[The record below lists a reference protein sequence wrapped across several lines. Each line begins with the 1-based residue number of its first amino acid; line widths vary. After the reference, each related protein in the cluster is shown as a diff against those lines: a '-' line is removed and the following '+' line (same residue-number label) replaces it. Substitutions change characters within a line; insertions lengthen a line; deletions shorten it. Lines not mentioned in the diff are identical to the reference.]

1 MKGVSIRVEEEL
13 HQRLRMV
20 ILLKNTSVQD
30 FVLRLLKEGI
40 IAAERELQNGAF
52 RGMLGGEQIG

>member
-1 MKGVSIRVEEEL
+1 MKGVSIRIEDGL

-20 ILLKNTSVQD
+20 VLLKNTSVQN

-40 IAAERELQNGAF
+40 IAAERELCEEG
-52 RGMLGGEQIG
+52 RE

>member
-20 ILLKNTSVQD
+20 VLLKKTSVQD

-40 IAAERELQNGAF
+40 IAAEHELCEEGRE
-52 RGMLGGEQIG
+52 

>member
-1 MKGVSIRVEEEL
+1 MKGVSIRIEEEL

-20 ILLKNTSVQD
+20 VLLKNTSVQN

-40 IAAERELQNGAF
+40 IAAERELCEEG
-52 RGMLGGEQIG
+52 RE